1 MPSLLARATGYK
13 AGPPSSSP
21 TRRLL
26 QKSTVS
32 LDAQTTNQV
41 GTDLVSAP
49 ILFASLSVIRLLATT
64 SRTVARLSLYDS

>member
-13 AGPPSSSP
+13 AGPPSNRSN
-21 TRRLL
+21 RRLL

-41 GTDLVSAP
+41 GADLVSAP
-49 ILFASLSVIRLLATT
+49 ILFDALSAIQLLATT
-64 SRTVARLSLYDS
+64 SQGIARLSLYDS